1 MQEGNIIKLNYKCT
15 NMKRIFLIILA
26 GCLFSIA
33 YAYDNDIPIRIDGK
47 FKMTINSIKDDEFE
61 VDEDG
66 VWLNNSEITAT
77 IHLNSDS
84 ILYYIFSDSWF
95 SITKFS
101 KLDILE
107 NYGDSVK
114 ITLRSGM
121 GLNCDD
127 VLKMVI
133 NYGDLYNT
141 SEWKNLISNEI
152 KIIDYVTNPEC
163 IKAYKGGTA
172 ISLPDASDDNKDKSK
187 QGIFDLSGRRL
198 TSPPSK
204 GIYIRNG
211 KKVIAGGS
219 R

>member
-15 NMKRIFLIILA
+15 KMKRIFLIILA

-33 YAYDNDIPIRIDGK
+33 YAYDNDLKIDGT
-47 FKMTINSIKDDEFE
+47 FRMTINSIKDDEFE

-77 IHLNSDS
+77 IHLNPDS
-84 ILYYIFSDSWF
+84 ILYIIFIESDRLNEITYF
-95 SITKFS
+95 SERCIIT
-101 KLDILE
+101 

-114 ITLRSGM
+114 IKLPTGSTLD
-121 GLNCDD
+121 CDE
-127 VLKMVI
+127 VLRVAVK
-133 NYGDLYNT
+133 YGSHDNN
-141 SEWKNLISNEI
+141 SEWKNLATDEI
-152 KIIDYVTNPEC
+152 KIIDYVTNKEC
-163 IKAYKGGTA
+163 IKAYKAGTA